1 MFRIKKKLHM
11 KKNSSAHKPTVTI
24 IGGIHGNEKI
34 GVLAINRLKKIIKPE
49 QIFGK
54 IYFIFGNPYA
64 YEKNKRF
71 LRHDM
76 NRLFKSN
83 GVQLGKKPSLEQ
95 KRAFEIAKILKKTDF
110 MLDIHSTQKP
120 SVPFVFCKLSPR
132 HLELARIFET
142 KFIVGPAKGAKIPS
156 LSACTDDYVNSHGGI
171 GITYESGW
179 NRDLKVLGKVIQKT
193 MEFLKK
199 IQANPEACDKR
210 SVPFK
215 KNPIIIGLYKEVIP
229 KTSAFGLTKDFRNFD
244 FIKKGELI
252 AHDGKRRIT
261 VKQDSYIIFPKTQF
275 IVGKPACYLGRRF
288 KRNQTN

>member
-1 MFRIKKKLHM
+1 M
-11 KKNSSAHKPTVTI
+11 KKNKGTSKGPTIAI
-24 IGGIHGNEKI
+24 IGGIHGDEKI
-34 GVLAINRLKKIIKPE
+34 GVLAINKLKKLIKKE
-49 QIFGK
+49 EVFGK

-64 YEKNKRF
+64 YKKNKRF

-120 SVPFVFCKLSPR
+120 SVPFVYCKLSPR